1 MQYSFTMKKDT
12 LQNTTEKQS
21 VRIRR
26 DDQEEEDLRSKTKR
40 YRSKDEDVFWFGY
53 GATKIKTSI
62 INAQM
67 NKYSLCS

>member
-67 NKYSLCS
+67 NKYNLCS